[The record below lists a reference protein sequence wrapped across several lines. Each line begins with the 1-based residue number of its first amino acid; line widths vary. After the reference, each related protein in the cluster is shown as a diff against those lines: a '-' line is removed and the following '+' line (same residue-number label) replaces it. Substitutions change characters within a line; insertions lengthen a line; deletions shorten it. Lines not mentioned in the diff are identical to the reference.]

1 MVDGYDYLTDDYSR
15 NVSENFDNVVFRGA
29 NSLSFEFVAPKEKI
43 KELRKSVEDVQD
55 LEGMS
60 LEGDNAIL
68 VFLYI
73 RFKSDGAEIRN
84 ISAERHLFYNKY

>member
-15 NVSENFDNVVFRGA
+15 NVSVNWDNVVFRGA

-43 KELRKSVEDVQD
+43 KELRKSVKDVQD
-55 LEGMS
+55 LHELGRWQCHS
-60 LEGDNAIL
+60 G
-68 VFLYI
+68 FLYI

-84 ISAERHLFYNKY
+84 ISA